1 MGPLHVRGH
10 DGDARCRAT
19 ERPGGRMLS
28 VFERAAVDLESNA
41 FSGVDTLSNSAK
53 PEQEEKEQDEVQL
66 SDNRGSANVFTTS
79 RYISSW

>member
-1 MGPLHVRGH
+1 MF
-10 DGDARCRAT
+10 
-19 ERPGGRMLS
+19 S

-66 SDNRGSANVFTTS
+66 SDYSGSANVFTTS